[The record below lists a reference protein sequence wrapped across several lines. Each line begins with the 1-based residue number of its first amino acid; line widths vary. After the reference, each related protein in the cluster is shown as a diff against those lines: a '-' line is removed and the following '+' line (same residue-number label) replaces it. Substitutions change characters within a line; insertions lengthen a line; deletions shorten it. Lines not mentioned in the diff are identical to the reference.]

1 MATKDK
7 KPGGPTGKGLKV
19 VPKRDGFRRAGHVFS
34 GDGKTIAYA
43 DLTEDQ
49 VDLLK
54 GEPML
59 VVMEVELPR
68 EADAEAAA
76 PAATT
81 KK

>member
-1 MATKDK
+1 MATNDK

-34 GDGKTIAYA
+34 GEGKTIAYA
-43 DLTEDQ
+43 DLTVGQ
-49 VDLLK
+49 VELLK

-59 VVMEVELPR
+59 VVMEVDLPK
-68 EADAEAAA
+68 EE
-76 PAATT
+76 PAKQEPAKDT

>member
-1 MATKDK
+1 MATNDK

-43 DLTEDQ
+43 DLTVGQ
-49 VDLLK
+49 VELLK

-59 VVMEVELPR
+59 VVMEVDLPK
-68 EADAEAAA
+68 EE
-76 PAATT
+76 PAKEEPAKDR

>member
-1 MATKDK
+1 MATNDK

-34 GDGKTIAYA
+34 GEGKTIAYA
-43 DLTEDQ
+43 DLTVGQ
-49 VDLLK
+49 VELLK

-59 VVMEVELPR
+59 VVMEVDLPK
-68 EADAEAAA
+68 EE
-76 PAATT
+76 PAKQEST

>member
-1 MATKDK
+1 MATNDK

-43 DLTEDQ
+43 DLTVGQ
-49 VDLLK
+49 VELLK

-59 VVMEVELPR
+59 VVMEVDLPK
-68 EADAEAAA
+68 EE
-76 PAATT
+76 PAKDT

>member
-1 MATKDK
+1 MATTNDK

-34 GDGKTIAYA
+34 GEGKTIAYA
-43 DLTEDQ
+43 DLTVGQ
-49 VDLLK
+49 VEQLK

-59 VVMEVELPR
+59 VVMEVDLPR
-68 EADAEAAA
+68 EE
-76 PAATT
+76 PAKDT